1 MASSSLEFDV
11 DRTKCLFTFSYLFVL
26 VTVVTYTR
34 YNDDDA
40 ALEQIEI
47 NVLVF
52 STESPSIHSIFP
64 AHQLVNETDTFEI
77 FCNATGNPPPV
88 VTWTKIGDNIKVYPT
103 GNSLRVQN
111 AEKSDFGTFQC
122 TAESVR
128 GEKISSVA
136 TVEIDNCK

>member
-1 MASSSLEFDV
+1 MASLSLEFDV
-11 DRTKCLFTFSYLFVL
+11 DRTKCQFTFSYRFVL

-40 ALEQIEI
+40 ALEQINI
-47 NVLVF
+47 NVLVL

-103 GNSLRVQN
+103 GNSLRVQD
-111 AEKSDFGTFQC
+111 AKKSDFGTFQC